1 MSLPAAWLAL
11 PDVGTA
17 GNQRPDPAACADPQ
31 VCGLL
36 RRRQFEQRP
45 IRTHD
50 VPDLQR
56 RDFPELPQ
64 TAVAPANPRTAH
76 APRARQCPLPSRE
89 TPGAIPALSRTR
101 SAAALLA
108 ALQSPTRPSRA
119 SLEADPAPRD
129 AQPLLRHA
137 ARGAHGGQRLLRP
150 VAPIK
155 RRVTTIMLHYLSR
168 CVYLWL
174 AD

>member
-17 GNQRPDPAACADPQ
+17 GNQGPNPAACADPQ

-36 RRRQFEQRP
+36 RGRQFEQRP

-56 RDFPELPQ
+56 RDFPEFPQ
-64 TAVAPANPRTAH
+64 AVAAPANPGTAH
-76 APRARQCPLPSRE
+76 APRARQCPLPSCE
-89 TPGAIPALSRTR
+89 TPGAIPALPCPR
-101 SAAALLA
+101 SAAAVLA
-108 ALQSPTRPSRA
+108 TLQSTTRPYRA
-119 SLEADPAPRD
+119 SLEADSAPRD
-129 AQPLLRHA
+129 TQPLLRHA
-137 ARGAHGGQRLLRP
+137 ARGAQGGQRVLRP
-150 VAPIK
+150 VAPTE

-168 CVYLWL
+168 CV
-174 AD
+174 